1 MKKKSIRK
9 ILVKKE
15 KDKLFSFFYGVNK
28 KISIIYYVWYYNLL
42 LYFDK
47 FIIIYLS
54 LSIFI
59 ENTLRK
65 LATALMEITCNN

>member
-28 KISIIYYVWYYNLL
+28 KISIGYLL
-42 LYFDK
+42 RMILQ
-47 FIIIYLS
+47 FIII
-54 LSIFI
+54 F
-59 ENTLRK
+59 R
-65 LATALMEITCNN
+65 